1 MTNVTGINN
10 TGNSITEVKGGVT
23 SKGNNNLGKD
33 DFLKLL
39 ITQLKYQDPLKPTE
53 DKEFIAQMAQFSS
66 LEQITNL
73 NKGITDLL
81 KAQGYNNLVG
91 QAVSLIGKN
100 IEAVNSEKD
109 EKGNQLPPINGV
121 VTGMKIINGTPKV
134 LIGETAIDISTIYK
148 VTG

>member
-1 MTNVTGINN
+1 MTTINGANN
-10 TGNSITEVKGGVT
+10 TTKAQGGVPFT
-23 SKGNNNLGKD
+23 GSNNLGKD

-81 KAQGYNNLVG
+81 NSQTYNTIVG

-100 IEAVNSEKD
+100 IEATNPEKD
-109 EKGNQLPPINGV
+109 ENGNQMLPISGIV
-121 VTGMKIINGTPKV
+121 SGMKIVNGVPKA
-134 LIGETAIDISTIYK
+134 LIGDKEVDISTIYK
-148 VTG
+148 VTA

>member
-1 MTNVTGINN
+1 MANINGINN
-10 TGNSITEVKGGVT
+10 TNNPVTEAQGGVPF
-23 SKGNNNLGKD
+23 KGSNNLGKD

-73 NKGITDLL
+73 NKGIADLL
-81 KAQGYNNLVG
+81 TAQSYNNVVG

-100 IEAVNSEKD
+100 IEAVNTEKD
-109 EKGNQLPPINGV
+109 EKGNQLPPISGV

-134 LIGETAIDISTIYK
+134 LIGDIAIDISSIYK